1 MQITLSGVKMV
12 SGNYWPAIR
21 IFIFSFYIY
30 SGYGV

>member
-12 SGNYWPAIR
+12 FGNYWPAIR